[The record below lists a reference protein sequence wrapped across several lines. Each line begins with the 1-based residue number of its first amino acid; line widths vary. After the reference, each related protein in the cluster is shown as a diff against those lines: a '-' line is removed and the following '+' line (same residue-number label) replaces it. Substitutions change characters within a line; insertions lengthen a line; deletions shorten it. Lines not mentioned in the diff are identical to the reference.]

1 LGRWFLPIGVVA
13 VAWVSFIDILLM
25 FPTTQHVNAQNMSEF
40 QSYFLLPL
48 QDLLFSDYAVVIIM
62 AVFIYAALSWV
73 ISARKW
79 FKGPVT
85 NLSEVSSMEE
95 EYRS

>member
-1 LGRWFLPIGVVA
+1 
-13 VAWVSFIDILLM
+13 M
-25 FPTTQHVNAQNMSEF
+25 FPLTQHVNAQNMSEF
-40 QSYFLLPL
+40 QSYFLLLL
-48 QDLLFSDYAVVIIM
+48 QDLLFSDYAGVIIL

-85 NLSEVSSMEE
+85 NLTEVSSLDEE
-95 EYRS
+95 FRS